1 MKIAG
6 ITVVALLM
14 VSSAALAEDYEARE
28 FHACAKSLEQ
38 WEETHGRKVEETMAR
53 LGAFSER
60 VIVWDS
66 GARVRA
72 TVGPTSDGRICVL
85 ASRFLGRDVA
95 TAAQ

>member
-14 VSSAALAEDYEARE
+14 VSSAALSGDYEARE

-72 TVGPTSDGRICVL
+72 TVGATSDGRFCVL